1 MVETVTPAVENIF
14 LIFGGGGDRGHVQQP
29 AQAGAA

>member
-14 LIFGGGGDRGHVQQP
+14 LIFGGGDRGHVQQP